1 MDEDVMNESATHTEA
16 PVDFRTDPS
25 QYRHWK
31 LGIDGDVATLT
42 LDVDEGGGLRPGYRL
57 KLNSYDLG
65 VDIELHDALQRIR
78 FEHPQVRVVVL
89 TSAKNRVFSA
99 GANIYMLAQSS
110 HAWKVNFCK
119 FTNETRLGMEDS
131 SRYSGLRFL
140 AACNGT
146 TAGGG
151 YELALACDE
160 IILVDDRS
168 SAVSLPEVALLGVLP
183 GTGGLTR
190 LIDKRRVRR
199 DHADVF
205 CTTPDGV
212 RGQRAVEW
220 RLVDAA
226 VRTQDFVARV
236 KERALALAESSDR
249 SHDAVGVAL
258 TPIARD
264 LHEDH
269 IHYKHVD
276 VQLDRV
282 RRTATLTVTG
292 PPEGAATLDEALAQG
307 ADWWP
312 LAMARELDDAILHLR
327 TNETELGLWLLD
339 TRGDVGAVLA
349 SDQVLLENQDH
360 WFAREVLG
368 MLRRTLARL
377 DVSSRSMYAIVTGE
391 SCFAGMLSELL
402 LAADRAYMRDDGP
415 ELPHAHV
422 TLSRMNFGALP
433 TVGGTSR
440 LESRLRSPEQLQ
452 AAAEQIGVPLAPA
465 AAFQLGLVTEI
476 PDSLDWEDELRQ
488 AIETRTSLSP
498 DALTGM
504 EASLRFPLPETQGTR
519 VFGRLSAWQNWV
531 FSRPNAV
538 GSSGALKVYG
548 TGAPSRFDWNRV

>member
-1 MDEDVMNESATHTEA
+1 MNESASHAKA
-16 PVDFRTDPS
+16 PVDFRTTPS

-31 LGIDGDVATLT
+31 FGVDGTVATLT
-42 LDVDEGGGLRPGYRL
+42 LDVDEDGGLRPGYRL

-78 FEHPQVRVVVL
+78 FEHPRVRVVVL

-110 HAWKVNFCK
+110 HEWKVNFCK

-190 LIDKRRVRR
+190 LLDKRRVRR

-212 RGQRAVEW
+212 RGRRAVEW
-220 RLVDAA
+220 RLVDRA
-226 VRTQDFVARV
+226 VRTQEFAARV
-236 KERALALAESSDR
+236 KERAQALADTSDR
-249 SHDAVGVAL
+249 SGDAVGVTLPAI
-258 TPIARD
+258 TRD
-264 LHEDH
+264 LHDSRL
-269 IHYKHVD
+269 HYTYVD
-276 VQLDRV
+276 VQLDRD
-282 RRTATLTVTG
+282 RRTATLIVTG
-292 PPEGAATLDEALAQG
+292 PPGGGPATLDDALAQG
-307 ADWWP
+307 GAWWP
-312 LAMARELDDAILHLR
+312 LVMARELDDAILHLR
-327 TNETELGLWLLD
+327 TNETALGLWLLD
-339 TRGDVGAVLA
+339 TRGDARRVLA
-349 SDQVLLENQDH
+349 VDDLLFEKQSH
-360 WFAREVLG
+360 WFVREVIG
-368 MLRRTLARL
+368 MLRRTFARL
-377 DVSSRSMYAIVTGE
+377 DVSSRSMYALVTGQ
-391 SCFAGMLSELL
+391 SCFAGALCELL
-402 LAADRAYMRDDGP
+402 LAADRVYIRDDD
-415 ELPHAHV
+415 AQSAQAQV
-422 TLSRMNFGALP
+422 TLSRMNFGPLP
-433 TVGGTSR
+433 TVGGATR
-440 LESRLRSPEQLQ
+440 LESRGLSPEQLQ
-452 AAAEQIGVPLAPA
+452 AATDQIGVPLAPA
-465 AAFQLGLVTEI
+465 AAFQLGLATEI
-476 PDSLDWEDELRQ
+476 PDSLDWEDEVRQ

-504 EASLRFPLPETQGTR
+504 EANLRFPLPETQGTR

-538 GSSGALKVYG
+538 GPSGALKVYG
-548 TGAPSRFDWNRV
+548 SGAPSRFDWNRI